1 MQLENEG
8 IMTVEDLV
16 EFNKYTIQ
24 QVADSLRRPG
34 GATIPKVPFVFGENP
49 QKRLLT
55 TCDIVRYYETT
66 GQGITTSNILWN
78 MVIKNFD
85 AQWKVLKE
93 RKTGDKPY
101 VPKTTKALPVIKC
114 THVCGDYLYNIIG
127 HRTITLSYIVQ
138 E

>member
-1 MQLENEG
+1 
-8 IMTVEDLV
+8 MTVEDLV

-78 MVIKNFD
+78 MVIKNFE
-85 AQWKVLKE
+85 AQWKALKE
-93 RKTGDKPY
+93 QKKVEEPD
-101 VPKTTKALPVIKC
+101 VPKITKALSIIK
-114 THVCGDYLYNIIG
+114 
-127 HRTITLSYIVQ
+127 
-138 E
+138 